1 MKGIYIH
8 TIHFTVHVSIAF
20 VVDLFAFD
28 FHFLVLIK
36 TTRYDI
42 LGLFGTY
49 KFHRNHQK
57 KT

>member
-8 TIHFTVHVSIAF
+8 TIHFTVYVSIAF

-28 FHFLVLIK
+28 FDFLVLIK
-36 TTRYDI
+36 TTRHDT
-42 LGLFGTY
+42 LGLFGVY